1 MSTNYIFGNPQED
14 QLGNNTKYFY
24 GLRRTDAGDL
34 YIAKVNQLSKTD
46 SVTINN
52 GGTSDNNMP
61 DFQGGVDF
69 HEGRDVNHNL
79 AYSNLN
85 YEQFRWDDRN
95 IFYYIDAD
103 GQLVARIN
111 ATYTY
116 PTGV

>member
-14 QLGNNTKYFY
+14 QLGDNPKYFY

-34 YIAKVNQLSKTD
+34 YLAKVNQLSKTD

-61 DFQGGVDF
+61 DFQSGVDF
-69 HEGRDVNHNL
+69 YEGRDVNHTL